1 MTTSLLAAVGLLSI
15 CFAGTVC
22 ARSVWLCAEA
32 SGCRWQRRIA
42 KAMVIVAGIALAVL
56 ILYAGA
62 KVSIGQL
69 P

>member
-15 CFAGTVC
+15 CIAGTVC

-32 SGCRWQRRIA
+32 SGCRWQRRIVEI
-42 KAMVIVAGIALAVL
+42 MIIIAALVLAVL
-56 ILYAGA
+56 TLYAGVQ
-62 KVSIGQL
+62 VSIGQL

>member
-1 MTTSLLAAVGLLSI
+1 MTSLFLAVVGLLSLCI
-15 CFAGTVC
+15 AGAVC
-22 ARSVWLCAEA
+22 ARSIWLCAEA

-42 KAMVIVAGIALAVL
+42 KAMVIVAGVLLAVL

-62 KVSIGQL
+62 QVSIGRL